1 MSEKNSSYIRLYVML
16 FTTDS
21 QLPQS
26 WDPMNASESFKQV
39 ALSPTCTEY
48 QDVVQN
54 MKSTAGNSLHRII
67 SVNAY
72 LLFSATDY

>member
-1 MSEKNSSYIRLYVML
+1 ML